1 MCKLFDEWSKEIE
14 NFCVE
19 NNFSFDKVKKLSQC
33 WGKNDL
39 ILQYY
44 DKEKGKNGLLDET
57 PMPVVLWIK
66 RSENGELSFKQTEYT
81 TRYIGKVS

>member
-1 MCKLFDEWSKEIE
+1 MCKLFDEWSKDIKK
-14 NFCVE
+14 FCDE
-19 NNFSFDKVKKLSQC
+19 NNLSFEKAKKLSQC

-44 DKEKGKNGLLDET
+44 DKERGKNGLLDET

-66 RSENGELSFKQTEYT
+66 RDEKGNLFFEQTEYT
-81 TRYIGKVS
+81 NKYLSKVS